1 MNENFSNQI
10 GFFTAYKEIIND
22 TFTLLVKKKDVLV
35 RALIIPFIL
44 LLIIDYYEKSFSSF
58 SNSENIFTSVSL
70 LFFIIL
76 SLIISI
82 IVAITVHR
90 VLLMEE
96 NSVPKW
102 GFFKFGVREFKYLGF
117 SILIG
122 LICIPALILVFIP
135 IIGTVLA
142 LIMVFIII
150 SRMSLVFPAIALN
163 EQMSIFDSWN
173 QTKDFKLITFFSIII
188 FPTIIAIFV
197 GVVYMLVI
205 KFLVS
210 VVSVH
215 FDILYVILNLFITV
229 LVVATLSSTY
239 KFVKKYTYIIEI
251 EEENIDK
258 IQLD

>member
-1 MNENFSNQI
+1 MNEDLSKQVS
-10 GFFTAYKEIIND
+10 FFAAYKEIINE
-22 TFTLLVKKKDVLV
+22 TFTLLVKKRDVLV
-35 RALIIPFIL
+35 RALIIPFLL
-44 LLIIDYYEKSFSSF
+44 LLIIDYYEKNFSSL
-58 SNSENIFTSVSL
+58 SNSGNIFTNVSL

-102 GFFKFGVREFKYLGF
+102 GFFKFGAREFKYLGF

-122 LICIPALILVFIP
+122 LVCIPALIFVFIP
-135 IIGTVLA
+135 IIGIVISV
-142 LIMVFIII
+142 IMIFIII

-188 FPTIIAIFV
+188 FPTIISIVV
-197 GVVYMLVI
+197 GLVYILVI
-205 KFLVS
+205 KFLVN

-229 LVVATLSSTY
+229 LIVATLSSTY
-239 KFVKKYTYIIEI
+239 KFVKKYTYITKI
-251 EEENIDK
+251 EEESIDK
-258 IQLD
+258 FN